1 MQLLTVFS
9 ASLEFSKGNCLY
21 SLASTDRRTIDSVV
35 LLLHQKTQSVPT
47 GVFSDSISCCII
59 KPHAVHHSGSILLD
73 LMQQGF
79 SFRAMQ
85 MLQLS
90 RDAADDF
97 LDVYKTVVADYAQVM
112 RDAVGY
118 NQCNL
123 DL

>member
-1 MQLLTVFS
+1 
-9 ASLEFSKGNCLY
+9 
-21 SLASTDRRTIDSVV
+21 
-35 LLLHQKTQSVPT
+35 
-47 GVFSDSISCCII
+47 
-59 KPHAVHHSGSILLD
+59 
-73 LMQQGF
+73 MQQGF